1 LLRSFTAT
9 QSARKPFSLSDWAT
23 DMNLVPAG
31 PKLELDAYVGDY
43 EPYATSHEVLDGDK
57 DFQEEVRNAGRAR
70 TWRR

>member
-1 LLRSFTAT
+1 MS
-9 QSARKPFSLSDWAT
+9 
-23 DMNLVPAG
+23 LVPAG

-43 EPYATSHEVLDGDK
+43 EPYAMSHEVLDGDK